1 MSKFSKLNDAEH
13 TDRVI
18 GKLATSSYDVYN
30 EMLKQMLYEIID
42 ERGMRIHQLER
53 KLRKMNRKSASQH
66 RVIAK
71 AKPKS

>member
-1 MSKFSKLNDAEH
+1 MSKLTIENIEN
-13 TDRVI
+13 
-18 GKLATSSYDVYN
+18 LTSVSTDVYN

-66 RVIAK
+66 RVIAQTK
-71 AKPKS
+71 KPKS